1 MNTELVSVIIPTYK
15 RPEKLADAVQSVL
28 AQDYQSIEVIVVD
41 DNNPDDEPPK
51 LNFQNDNIIFLTKII
66 ENDIKSSKNKN

>member
-28 AQDYQSIEVIVVD
+28 AQDYPSIEVIVVD
-41 DNNPDDEPPK
+41 DNNPDDPGRDATEAIMTR
-51 LNFQNDNIIFLTKII
+51 F
-66 ENDIKSSKNKN
+66 

>member
-1 MNTELVSVIIPTYK
+1 MKIDFSLIEKCLDRIINNLNSQFNIY
-15 RPEKLADAVQSVL
+15 
-28 AQDYQSIEVIVVD
+28 